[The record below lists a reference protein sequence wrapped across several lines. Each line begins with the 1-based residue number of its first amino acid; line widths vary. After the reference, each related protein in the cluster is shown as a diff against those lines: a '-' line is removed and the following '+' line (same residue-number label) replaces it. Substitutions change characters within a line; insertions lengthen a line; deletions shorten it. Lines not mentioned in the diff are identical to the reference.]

1 MLDFIHM
8 VKNPLED
15 EYNTDLLSGKIDYTL
30 EELVDITMHEAEAIS
45 NIKIEEVTIERD
57 MDNID
62 LNEHKV
68 NINFKKKN
76 PEVDIPKFKYIQD
89 GYYEEMTFKI
99 RITTNLN
106 EKVINKK
113 ILVPVNVDGFFII
126 NGKKAK
132 AIWQLC
138 EASVY
143 TQRGKITLKSRMP
156 IIMYKGKSHHM
167 KDIHD
172 TEYEFYPYSYAMEIR
187 ARRRQ
192 GATAKNKNRYIN
204 PMMIFAAKMGVF
216 NALKFMGVDH
226 AIDIVQKVKNDETYY
241 RYFKLDEVY
250 IKVDKAIFDENVIVR
265 SIVGMLTYLTS
276 AAHHPVNWD
285 NLEDRSYWICRL
297 GYVGAVDNNLEKYR
311 EKGKTTLLMIERP
324 LDELT
329 RMNLRVPEPYKQS
342 IYTIIRWMIY
352 EFDHLKVKVNID
364 MNNKRIRRNEAII
377 KATLGRKLSENINKV
392 ISKKSSSR
400 DNNMETLLEIF
411 SFPSS
416 IIVNGMNNLN
426 DIIKPDDMVNDLTI
440 LQDMAFTAKGPE
452 SLGENSTKNVKT
464 SMRDLHLSMMGKIDL
479 NCTSN
484 SDVGLSGS
492 LTPFVKLY
500 DRFFFSPDKEPCHT
514 MYDTVKFIQENGHDI
529 HKGNVEKIKVINKD
543 TGEVIYQDAIP
554 LVTSNHDDFDKS
566 LNKYDSLFN
575 IENERIEI
583 IEKE

>member
-1 MLDFIHM
+1 MLDYIHM
-8 VKNPLED
+8 VKNPLRD
-15 EYNTDLLSGKIDYTL
+15 EYNTGLLTGSIDYSL

-89 GYYEEMTFKI
+89 GYYEEMAFKI

-106 EKVINKK
+106 EKVIVKK
-113 ILVPVNVDGFFII
+113 ILVPVNVDGFYII

-132 AIWQLC
+132 AVWQLC

-156 IIMYKGKSHHM
+156 IIMYRGKSHHM
-167 KDIHD
+167 TDINGNM
-172 TEYEFYPYSYAMEIR
+172 YEFYPYSYAMEIR
-187 ARRRQ
+187 ARRRH
-192 GATAKNKNRYIN
+192 GAAGKNKNRYIN

-216 NALKFMGVDH
+216 NALKFMGVNH
-226 AIDIVQKVKNDETYY
+226 AIDIVQKVKNDEE
-241 RYFKLDEVY
+241 YFIYFALDNVF
-250 IKVDKAIFDENVIVR
+250 IKVDRIAFEESVIIR
-265 SIVGMLTYLTS
+265 SVVGMLTYLTS
-276 AAHHPVNWD
+276 AKHKVSWD
-285 NLEDRSYWICRL
+285 CLDDRGYWICRL
-297 GYVGAVDNNLEKYR
+297 GYVGATDDNLEKYR

-329 RMNLRVPEPYKQS
+329 RMNLRVPEPYKES

-352 EFDHLKVKVNID
+352 EFDSLKVKVNID

-500 DRFFFSPDKEPCHT
+500 DRFFFSPEREPCYN
-514 MYDTVKFIQENGHDI
+514 MYDTIKFIQEKGHDVRE
-529 HKGNVEKIKVINKD
+529 NPDDKIQYIDKN
-543 TGEVIYQDAIP
+543 TGEIIINDAIP
-554 LVTSNHDDFDKS
+554 LVTSNHDDFDAS
-566 LNKYDSLFN
+566 LHKYDNLFD
-575 IENERIEI
+575 IENEVIEI
-583 IEKE
+583 VEKE

>member
-1 MLDFIHM
+1 MLDYIHM
-8 VKNPLED
+8 VKNPLRD
-15 EYNTDLLSGKIDYTL
+15 EYNTGLLTGSIDYSL

-89 GYYEEMTFKI
+89 GYYEEMAFKI

-106 EKVINKK
+106 EKVIVKK
-113 ILVPVNVDGFFII
+113 ILVPVNVDGFYII

-132 AIWQLC
+132 AVWQLC

-156 IIMYKGKSHHM
+156 IIMYRGKSHHM
-167 KDIHD
+167 TDINGNM
-172 TEYEFYPYSYAMEIR
+172 YEFYPYSYAMEIR
-187 ARRRQ
+187 ARRRH
-192 GATAKNKNRYIN
+192 GAAGKNKNRYIN
-204 PMMIFAAKMGVF
+204 PMMIFAAKMGIF
-216 NALKFMGVDH
+216 NALKFMGVNH
-226 AIDIVQKVKNDETYY
+226 AIDIVQKVKNDED
-241 RYFKLDEVY
+241 YFIYFALDNVF
-250 IKVDKAIFDENVIVR
+250 IKVDRIAFEESVIIR
-265 SIVGMLTYLTS
+265 SVVGMLTYLTS
-276 AAHHPVNWD
+276 AKHKVSWD
-285 NLEDRSYWICRL
+285 CLDDRGYWICRL
-297 GYVGAVDNNLEKYR
+297 GYVGATDDNLEKYR

-329 RMNLRVPEPYKQS
+329 RMNLRVPEPYKES

-352 EFDHLKVKVNID
+352 EFDSLKVKVNID

-500 DRFFFSPDKEPCHT
+500 DRFFFSPEREPCYN
-514 MYDTVKFIQENGHDI
+514 MYDTIKFIQEKGHDVRE
-529 HKGNVEKIKVINKD
+529 NPDDKIQYIDKN
-543 TGEVIYQDAIP
+543 TGEIIINDAIP
-554 LVTSNHDDFDKS
+554 LVTSNHDDFDAS
-566 LNKYDSLFN
+566 LHKYDNLFD
-575 IENERIEI
+575 IENEVIEI
-583 IEKE
+583 VEKE

>member
-1 MLDFIHM
+1 M
-8 VKNPLED
+8 VTNPLED
-15 EYNTDLLSGKIDYTL
+15 EYNVGLLTGDIDYSL

-57 MDNID
+57 MDKID

-89 GYYEEMTFKI
+89 GYYEEMSFKI

-106 EKVINKK
+106 EKVIVKK
-113 ILVPVNVDGFFII
+113 ILVPVKVDGFYII

-132 AIWQLC
+132 AVWQLC

-156 IIMYKGKSHHM
+156 IIMYRGKCHHM
-167 KDIHD
+167 KDING
-172 TEYEFYPYSYAMEIR
+172 TEYEFLPYSYAMEIKS
-187 ARRRQ
+187 RRRG
-192 GATAKNKNRYIN
+192 GAVGKNKNRYIN
-204 PMMIFAAKMGVF
+204 PMMIFSAKMGMF
-216 NALKFMGVDH
+216 NALKFMGVSH
-226 AIDIVQKVKNDETYY
+226 AIDIVTKVKKDEEFYL
-241 RYFKLDEVY
+241 YFKLDEVFV
-250 IKVDKAIFDENVIVR
+250 KVDKAAFDESVIIR
-265 SIVGMLTYLTS
+265 SIVGMLMYL
-276 AAHHPVNWD
+276 AAPHHPVEWD
-285 NLEDRSYWICRL
+285 NLEDHDYWICRL
-297 GYVGAVDNNLEKYR
+297 GYIGAIDNNLEKYR

-329 RMNLRVPEPYKQS
+329 KMNLRLPEPYKAS

-352 EFDHLKVKVNID
+352 EFDNLKVKVNID
-364 MNNKRIRRNEAII
+364 MNNKRLRRNEAII

-464 SMRDLHLSMMGKIDL
+464 SQRDLHLSMLGKIDL

-492 LTPFVKLY
+492 LTPFVKMY
-500 DRFFFSPDKEPCHT
+500 DGMFFSPEKEPCST
-514 MYDTVKFIQENGHDI
+514 MYDTVKFIQENSHDV
-529 HKGNVEKIKVINKD
+529 HDGNTEKITAID
-543 TGEVIYQDAIP
+543 TETGEVIYSDEIP
-554 LVTSNHDDFDKS
+554 LVTSDLNSFHES
-566 LNKYDSLFN
+566 LNKYDGLFN
-575 IENERIEI
+575 IHNEAITI